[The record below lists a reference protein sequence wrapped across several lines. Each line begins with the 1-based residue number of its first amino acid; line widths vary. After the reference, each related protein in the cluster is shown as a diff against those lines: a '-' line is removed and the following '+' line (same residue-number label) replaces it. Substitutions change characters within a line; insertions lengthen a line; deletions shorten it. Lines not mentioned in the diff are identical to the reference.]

1 MKLFRFIFIPDYH
14 IRNGEFYHFIDNSWH
29 YIIRT
34 IGAVT
39 AVMNIPNAEAKSCNQ
54 FDFGFDCVEGSIFSQ
69 GAIGSDGQCHHH
81 R

>member
-1 MKLFRFIFIPDYH
+1 MVSFITLLTIV
-14 IRNGEFYHFIDNSWH
+14 G
-29 YIIRT
+29 IISLGT

>member
-1 MKLFRFIFIPDYH
+1 MVSFITLLTIV
-14 IRNGEFYHFIDNSWH
+14 G
-29 YIIRT
+29 IISLET
-34 IGAVT
+34 IGAVTAVT

>member
-1 MKLFRFIFIPDYH
+1 MVSFITLLTIV
-14 IRNGEFYHFIDNSWH
+14 G
-29 YIIRT
+29 IISLET